1 MYNYKLCLNAGMEMN
16 KVLRER
22 IIAELH
28 FFGKVKEGFSEE
40 GMCSAQIG

>member
-1 MYNYKLCLNAGMEMN
+1 MEMN

-40 GMCSAQIG
+40 GDVFSPDWLMRRH